1 MTRLVRSYGACAI
14 LAIVLVSIG
23 FGRALVAQEDIS
35 LREERAIQSAV
46 AAVAPSVVRI
56 ETLGGLETVG
66 GVLVG
71 TGPTTGLV
79 ISPDGYIVS
88 SAFNFVQKPTQ
99 TLVYLNDGTRLAATL
114 VSTDFNRKLVLL
126 KVDAKDLPI
135 PATAPLKD
143 IEVGQWA
150 IAIGRTFGDGTRPN
164 VSAGI
169 ISGKNRIW
177 SKAIQTD
184 AKISPGNYGGPL
196 VDIGGRVIGVLAPFG
211 ARQCGYVGEARPKS
225 PAWTGTT
232 PGLGL
237 PFQWST

>member
-1 MTRLVRSYGACAI
+1 M
-14 LAIVLVSIG
+14 LVSLG
-23 FGRALVAQEDIS
+23 FARALAAQDDIS

-79 ISPDGYIVS
+79 ISPDGYIIS

-99 TLVYLNDGTRLAATL
+99 TLVYLNDGKRLAATI

-126 KVDAKDLPI
+126 KVEAKDLPV
-135 PATAPLKD
+135 AVTAPLKD
-143 IEVGQWA
+143 IQVGQWA
-150 IAIGRTFGDGTRPN
+150 IAIGRTYGDGTRPN

-169 ISGKNRIW
+169 ISAKNRIW

-196 VDIGGRVIGVLAPFG
+196 VDIGGRVMGVLAPLAQDNAG
-211 ARQCGYVGEARPKS
+211 ASGSASGAAEIAGVDWYDSGIGFAIPIEHVLAD
-225 PAWTGTT
+225 
-232 PGLGL
+232 
-237 PFQWST
+237 F